1 MGIGIKKV
9 KSIIITI
16 FSQLNLQEIKLKCIG
31 VSMCECVNVCIRKT
45 FYIILKYQS
54 ILGNKLQNL
63 IKLKII

>member
-45 FYIILKYQS
+45 FYIIWIYQS
-54 ILGNKLQNL
+54 ILGKIIQNL
-63 IKLKII
+63 RKLKII